1 MAGSKKEAKATAADE
16 TPSEAATTAAA
27 SSMSSD
33 DEMSY
38 TEHEKGHK
46 YGVIWIDDRRALA
59 APAIFPLVT
68 RSFPGSNSAIHQLG
82 VGPRSR
88 RAPPALARS
97 DAPTCM
103 LCDASWSLIRRRH
116 HCRRCGRVVCDA
128 CSPARQAVA
137 ASNNRKRVC
146 VRCVDSS
153 RAANLLLMGVGTT
166 RGAQRPG

>member
-1 MAGSKKEAKATAADE
+1 MASTDA

-27 SSMSSD
+27 SFSSD

-46 YGVIWIDDRRALA
+46 YGVIWIDDRRALPHATQFPISSTRCFPCSRLPVNQLA
-59 APAIFPLVT
+59 AAAARSLVPP
-68 RSFPGSNSAIHQLG
+68 PGSRPTRPTLG
-82 VGPRSR
+82 
-88 RAPPALARS
+88 RS